1 MGDTFKVQYPSQT
14 PYSEDGPKNPLNGTS
29 MKFLVLC
36 FECQFGADAGSKGS
50 GATFNG
56 MKT

>member
-1 MGDTFKVQYPSQT
+1 MGDTFKVQYSSQT

-36 FECQFGADAGSKGS
+36 FECQFGADAGS
-50 GATFNG
+50 
-56 MKT
+56 